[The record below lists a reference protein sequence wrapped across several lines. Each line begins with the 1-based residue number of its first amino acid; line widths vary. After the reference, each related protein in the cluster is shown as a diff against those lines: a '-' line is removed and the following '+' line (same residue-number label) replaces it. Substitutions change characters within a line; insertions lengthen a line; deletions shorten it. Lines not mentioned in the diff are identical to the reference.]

1 MVDQDLELYGR
12 QRAEG
17 EGFVLLALPA
27 FLPSANLPIFTQSKG
42 GRLFPNIFQWTCMN
56 ERIM

>member
-12 QRAEG
+12 QRAEW

-27 FLPSANLPIFTQSKG
+27 FHPYVISFFNQNKGAGEAGRRGAGSGPSL
-42 GRLFPNIFQWTCMN
+42 
-56 ERIM
+56 